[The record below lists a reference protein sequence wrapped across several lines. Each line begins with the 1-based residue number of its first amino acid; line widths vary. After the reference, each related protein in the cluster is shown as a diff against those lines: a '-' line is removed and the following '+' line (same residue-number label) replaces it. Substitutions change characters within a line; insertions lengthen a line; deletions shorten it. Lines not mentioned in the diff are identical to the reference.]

1 MNSHNVNRT
10 KTFYKFSIF
19 LQKSKLDD
27 PLLNITSTEE

>member
-10 KTFYKFSIF
+10 KTSNF
-19 LQKSKLDD
+19 LQKSKFDD